1 MEKKFVNHS
10 VEVDVLDVLEEVVFF
25 LGQNGHCHL
34 GFEHRELIRT
44 VAFHGPDRHHVVQWR
59 ECVAVMGQDAE
70 AEVLGVAFR
79 CGQQPEP
86 QLARQQGGEM
96 PFGLD
101 GSLKHRATTA
111 TPGPPSPSYFRCEG
125 KPFTW
130 QKSSCVSRM
139 RTTFTA
145 GVQMAVKSFHA

>member
-10 VEVDVLDVLEEVVFF
+10 VEVVVLDVLEEVVFF

-79 CGQQPEP
+79 CWPAARTAASSSAGWRDAFRLGRIPE
-86 QLARQQGGEM
+86 AQGNVRHAG
-96 PFGLD
+96 
-101 GSLKHRATTA
+101 TA
-111 TPGPPSPSYFRCEG
+111 FA
-125 KPFTW
+125 FLF
-130 QKSSCVSRM
+130 QV
-139 RTTFTA
+139 
-145 GVQMAVKSFHA
+145 